1 MDRTLED
8 IQNISSAIFGKYNVD
23 ISIDKDVYTYLIR
36 KEDNNE
42 SSCRITSVPF
52 NWGNYYISYLFS
64 IFYIL

>member
-1 MDRTLED
+1 MQAEVLILITSYMDRTLED

-42 SSCRITSVPF
+42 SSCRIKKTSF
-52 NWGNYYISYLFS
+52 E
-64 IFYIL
+64 